1 MNSMKNENQKEKKHR
16 KYDKGQVFVKVMAGA
31 LALLM
36 LVATSAT
43 LVFAILG

>member
-1 MNSMKNENQKEKKHR
+1 MKKEKQTEKKHR
-16 KYDKGQVFVKVMAGA
+16 KYDKGQVFVKIMAGA

-43 LVFAILG
+43 LVFAVLG